1 MEAAA
6 ALSEMQMVAVGRL
19 RVCGAVVAVDDSVAA
34 VLRADTRLL
43 AGVLNAGALRVVSLE
58 NLAADCRLAPTLGSG
73 M

>member
-1 MEAAA
+1 MR
-6 ALSEMQMVAVGRL
+6 VG
-19 RVCGAVVAVDDSVAA
+19 GAVLAVDDSVAA